1 MSIFQ
6 KINDKGASNDEILQ
20 IFRDAQKEL
29 IEIVA
34 DQKGGSFS
42 QFQRRQIKAIGFVI
56 SKLEVKA
63 FTWTERTLPRIMTA
77 GAKETF
83 DQIKEFEEDEDFSVR
98 FVGVPEEAVK
108 SLIQEA
114 FLDFGTTMS
123 GLQRD
128 ATRAVIEKRRIQ
140 ERVIKGFIQGASSSR
155 TQSEIV
161 RDLRDQGFT
170 VLKAKNGFGPEFRL
184 EAYANLLVRTQNV
197 TAYNL
202 GAKNQLL
209 ASGRRFAIFPTLRP
223 DIDGNDI
230 CNEWEERR
238 YIDLLQHGLPPASTH
253 PNCRHTIQPVS
264 FEELQT
270 ERPGLYSKAVSYFR
284 RTVENAE

>member
-6 KINDKGASNDEILQ
+6 KIQEKGASNDEILQ
-20 IFRDAQKEL
+20 IFRDAQREL
-29 IEIVA
+29 IDIVRN
-34 DQKGGSFS
+34 QQGGSFS
-42 QFQRRQIKAIGFVI
+42 RFQKQQIKAIGFVI

-63 FTWTERTLPRIMTA
+63 FTWAERSLPPIMNA
-77 GAKETF
+77 GARETF
-83 DQIKEFEEDEDFSVR
+83 EQIKEFEEDEDFTVR

-114 FLDFGTTMS
+114 FLDFGTTIT

-128 ATRAVIEKRRIQ
+128 ATHAAIEKRRIQ

-155 TQSEIV
+155 TQNEIV
-161 RDLRDQGFT
+161 KDLREQGFT
-170 VLKAKNGFGPEFRL
+170 VLKAKNGFGRKFSL
-184 EAYANLLVRTQNV
+184 EAYSNLLVRTQNV

-209 ASGRRFAIFPTLRP
+209 ASGRRFAVFPTLRP
-223 DIDGNDI
+223 DIDGNDV

-238 YIDLLQHGLPPASTH
+238 YIDLLQHAVPPASTH

-264 FEELQT
+264 FEELQS
-270 ERPGLYSKAVSYFR
+270 ERPGLYAKAVAYFNR
-284 RTVENAE
+284 IAEQA

>member
-6 KINDKGASNDEILQ
+6 KIQEKGASNDEILQ
-20 IFRDAQKEL
+20 IFRDAQREL
-29 IEIVA
+29 IDIV
-34 DQKGGSFS
+34 QNQQGGSFS
-42 QFQRRQIKAIGFVI
+42 RFQRQQIRAIGFVI

-63 FTWTERTLPRIMTA
+63 FTWAERSLPPIMHA

-83 DQIKEFEEDEDFSVR
+83 EQIKEFEEDENFEVR

-114 FLDFGTTMS
+114 FLDFGTTIT

-128 ATRAVIEKRRIQ
+128 ATRAAIEKRRIQ

-155 TQSEIV
+155 TQREIV
-161 RDLRDQGFT
+161 KDLREQGFT
-170 VLKAKNGFGPEFRL
+170 VLKAKNGFGRKFSL
-184 EAYANLLVRTQNV
+184 EAYSNLLVRTQNV

-209 ASGRRFAIFPTLRP
+209 ASGRRFAVFPTLRP

-230 CNEWEERR
+230 CNEWEERK
-238 YIDLLQHGLPPASTH
+238 YIDLLQHALPPASTH
-253 PNCRHTIQPVS
+253 PNCRHTIRPVS
-264 FEELQT
+264 FEELQR
-270 ERPGLYSKAVSYFR
+270 ERPGLFSKAVAYFNR
-284 RTVENAE
+284 IAEQA

>member
-6 KINDKGASNDEILQ
+6 KINEQGASNDEILQ
-20 IFRDAQKEL
+20 IFRDAQREL
-29 IEIVA
+29 IDIVEN
-34 DQKGGSFS
+34 QQGGSFNR
-42 QFQRRQIKAIGFVI
+42 FQKQQIKAIGLVI

-63 FTWTERTLPRIMTA
+63 FKWTERSLPPIMQA

-83 DQIKEFEEDEDFSVR
+83 DHIKEFEEDDNFSVR

-114 FLDFGTTMS
+114 FLDFGTTIS

-128 ATRAVIEKRRIQ
+128 ATRATIEKRRVQ

-155 TQSEIV
+155 TQQEIV
-161 RDLRDQGFT
+161 DDLKDQGFT
-170 VLKAKNGFGPEFRL
+170 VLKAKNGFGQKFSL
-184 EAYANLLVRTQNV
+184 EAYANLLVRSQNV

-209 ASGRRFAIFPTLRP
+209 AGGRRYAIFPVLRP

-230 CNEWEERR
+230 CNEWEEKR
-238 YIDLLQHGLPPASTH
+238 YIDLLQDPLPPASTH
-253 PNCRHTIQPVS
+253 PNCRHTVRPVS
-264 FEELQT
+264 FEELQS
-270 ERPGLYSKAVSYFR
+270 ERPGLYAKAVAYFR
-284 RTVENAE
+284 RTVENS

>member
-6 KINDKGASNDEILQ
+6 KIQEKGASNDEILQ

-29 IEIVA
+29 IDIV
-34 DQKGGSFS
+34 QNQQGGSFS
-42 QFQRRQIKAIGFVI
+42 RFQKQQIRAIGFVI

-63 FTWTERTLPRIMTA
+63 FTWAERSLPPIMNA

-83 DQIKEFEEDEDFSVR
+83 EQIKEFEEDEDFAVR

-114 FLDFGTTMS
+114 FLDFGTTIT

-128 ATRAVIEKRRIQ
+128 ATRAAIEKRRIQ
-140 ERVIKGFIQGASSSR
+140 ERVIKGFIQGASTSR
-155 TQSEIV
+155 TQNEIV
-161 RDLRDQGFT
+161 KDLKEQGFT
-170 VLKAKNGFGPEFRL
+170 VLKAKNGFGRKFSL
-184 EAYANLLVRTQNV
+184 EAYSNLLVRTQNV

-209 ASGRRFAIFPTLRP
+209 ASGRRFAVFPTLRP
-223 DIDGNDI
+223 DIDGNDV

-238 YIDLLQHGLPPASTH
+238 YIDLLQHAVPPASTH

-264 FEELQT
+264 FDELQK
-270 ERPGLYSKAVSYFR
+270 ERPGLYAKAVAYFNR
-284 RTVENAE
+284 IAEQS